1 MNKSSAEQSMFAP
14 TDWPKNGSID
24 LNIHDLPHASSTIE
38 WWYMNTHFLD
48 SEKNEYSLF
57 ASFFRKMI
65 GFDEETKAPIFAHSI
80 TWAITDVAAEEY
92 YPNSIIDKRAPKL
105 GLEKLKKGEI
115 VKDSRMRRAAIE
127 MLEKGNVPYPDR
139 LFKGDVTVAETGNLA
154 LNFDGNTFTK
164 TSEGN
169 YLLNLWDQEHKM
181 GCELVFST
189 DLPPVRHGQN
199 GVVRGVQAEDM
210 FYYFRPNCKV
220 SGSIKLKDKEFDVEN
235 ATGWYDHEFGCPP
248 KEKEYE
254 KTEEKDIAWNWL
266 STQLNNGSQL
276 TAYDLYDNKSGEN
289 VGKWLILIDSEGNS
303 EAIEEFTLEGL
314 NLWTSS
320 RTFLDYPTKWKLTVP
335 SEDIELY
342 ADAPFEQQE
351 FATVISKPAF
361 WEGRVNVQ
369 GKFNGKE
376 VKGPGFVERSGFMNM
391 NSMEDFFGAV
401 SRQTKKSIEQ
411 VFPLNPT
418 DEKLT
423 ELVSR
428 KGNTQLSQGIDKAQ
442 YTASLMGPIREILD
456 RGGKS
461 WRSYAAL
468 ACCDIV
474 GGNSQKAISWLAL
487 PELIHVGSMIVD
499 DVEDQSL
506 IRRGGPACH
515 ILHGEAIAI
524 NAGSACYFLG
534 EIIVDHA
541 KLNDKQKVQI
551 YKAYFDALRAAH
563 TGQALDLAGLDYLM
577 PQIIE
582 TGNGKLLEE
591 RVISIHRL
599 KTAAPASYLAQMGSV
614 VGGGTEEQSKA
625 LGDYFEAI
633 GIAFQIIDDV
643 LNLKGFTDKLK
654 STGEDVSAGKI
665 TSPIAKAMSRLEK
678 KDREFVWQQLQK
690 KSEDEAV
697 ISSVIEKVAACGA
710 LEDCEKDAYR
720 FIDDAWKKLDLVV
733 RDSMVKLN
741 LRAFSWFV
749 LERQY

>member
-1 MNKSSAEQSMFAP
+1 MTNPA
-14 TDWPKNGSID
+14 DWPVDGPID
-24 LNIHDLPHASSTIE
+24 LSIHDLPHATSTIE
-38 WWYMNTHFLD
+38 WWYLNCHFTD
-48 SEKNEYSLF
+48 AEKNEYSLF

-65 GFDEETKAPIFAHSI
+65 DYNEETKKAVYAHSI
-80 TWAITDVAAEEY
+80 TWAITDMEAEEY
-92 YPNSIIDKRAPKL
+92 YPNSIVDKRAPKL
-105 GLEKLKKGEI
+105 GLEKLKKGEL
-115 VKDSRMRRAAIE
+115 VSDSRMRKAAVE

-139 LFKGDVTVAETGNLA
+139 LFKGDVTVAKTGLLA
-154 LNFDGNTFTK
+154 LNYDGNKFSRT
-164 TSEGN
+164 EDGN
-169 YLLNLWDQEHKM
+169 YHLDLWDEEHKM
-181 GCELVFST
+181 GCKLEFST
-189 DLPPVRHGQN
+189 DLPPVRNGEN
-199 GVVRGVQAEDM
+199 GVVHGAHQEDM

-220 SGSIKLKDKEFDVEN
+220 RGSVAIKDKNIDVQQ

-248 KEKEYE
+248 EKTQEEKEA
-254 KTEEKDIAWNWL
+254 EKDIAWNWF
-266 STQLNNGSQL
+266 SIQL
-276 TAYDLYDNKSGEN
+276 TNGYQLTGYDLFDNDTGEN
-289 VGKWLILIDSEGNS
+289 TGKQLIIIDPKGSS
-303 EAIEEFTLEGL
+303 VIYKEFTLEAQ
-314 NLWTSS
+314 NQWTSS

-335 SEDIELY
+335 Y
-342 ADAPFEQQE
+342 AGVEFYLEAPIDQQE

-361 WEGRVNVQ
+361 WEGRVNVK
-369 GKFNGKE
+369 GVFSGEE
-376 VKGPGFVERSGFMNM
+376 VSGPGFVERSGFMNM

-401 SRQTKKSIEQ
+401 SKQTKKSIEQ
-411 VFPLNPT
+411 IFPLEPS

-428 KGNTQLSQGIDKAQ
+428 KGNTRLSEGIDKAQ
-442 YTASLMGPIREILD
+442 YTSSLMGPIREILD

-474 GGNSQKAISWLAL
+474 GGNSQKAIGWLAL

-499 DVEDQSL
+499 DVEDRSS

-515 ILHGEAIAI
+515 VLHGEPIAI

-541 KLNDKQKVQI
+541 KLEDKQKVQI

-577 PQIIE
+577 PEIIE

-614 VGGGTEEQSKA
+614 VGGGTETQSKA

-643 LNLKGFTDKLK
+643 LNLKGFADKLK
-654 STGEDVSAGKI
+654 STGEDVTAGKI
-665 TSPIAKAMSRLEK
+665 TSPIAKAMSRLNRE
-678 KDREFVWQQLQK
+678 DRKFVWDQLQK
-690 KSEDEAV
+690 RSEDETV
-697 ISSVIEKVAACGA
+697 IASVIEKVDACGA
-710 LEDCEKDAYR
+710 LEDCEKDAFD
-720 FIDDAWKKLDLVV
+720 FIEKAWKELDAVV